1 MKLLVTGATGFL
13 GATLV
18 PMLREA
24 GHEVRALVR
33 SGAKVPGAEVVK
45 GNVRDPGSVHR
56 ALEGVQGLYH
66 LAGLVSRD
74 PADGRKMYELHVDG
88 TRQLLEAAARA
99 KLQRIVLASSSG
111 TIGVSRVRRV
121 ATEADDYPIETVGRW
136 PYYLSKIYEEKIA
149 LELSRRGLPIVILNP
164 SLLLGPGDARMSST
178 QDIFRFLVGRIPVMP
193 RGGVSFVDVRDAAKA
208 FVSALT
214 HGKVG
219 ERHLLGAANW
229 EFTEFF
235 ARLGRISHRAPP
247 LLRMPSSLKVSA
259 AHFLEKWARDRGREP
274 DLPASDVEMG
284 ECWFFIDSSKSERL
298 LGFRPRDP
306 VETLTDTVRYVQRNF
321 IASDSAPFGSARA
334 PAKPSPSEGP

>member
-13 GATLV
+13 GSTLV
-18 PMLREA
+18 PMLREE
-24 GHEVRALVR
+24 GHDVRVLVR
-33 SGAKVPGAEVVK
+33 SGLPFPDAEVVK
-45 GNVRDPGSVHR
+45 GDVRDPDSVRR
-56 ALEGVQGLYH
+56 ALAGVEGLYH

-74 PADGRKMYELHVDG
+74 PADARKMYDLHVEG
-88 TRQLLEAAARA
+88 TRNLLTGAAHAGLR
-99 KLQRIVLASSSG
+99 RIVLASSSG

-121 ATEADDYPIETVGRW
+121 ATEEDDYPIEAVGNW

-149 LELSRRGLPIVILNP
+149 IEFSRRGLPLVILNP

-178 QDIFRFLVGRIPVMP
+178 QDIFRFLMGRIPVMP
-193 RGGVSFVDVRDAAKA
+193 RGGISFVDVRDAAKA
-208 FVSALT
+208 FVAALT
-214 HGKVG
+214 RGNVG

-235 ARLGRISHRAPP
+235 ARLGRIAHRPPP
-247 LLRMPSSLKVSA
+247 LLRMPSPLKIAA
-259 AHFLEKWARDRGREP
+259 AHWMERWARDRGREP

-306 VETLTDTVRYVQRNF
+306 VETLTDTVHYLRRHFV
-321 IASDSAPFGSARA
+321 
-334 PAKPSPSEGP
+334 AKGA